1 MPSVPVVARAALH
14 FWEEPCISGENGSGT
29 VFFSGCSLRC
39 VYCQNSKIS
48 SECFGKK
55 VSEKALADIFRRLE
69 QEGAHNINLVTP
81 THFVPA
87 VINALDIYRPSVP
100 VVYNSSGYDN
110 VEILKLLEDYV
121 DIYLMDYKY
130 KDPSRAELFSNA
142 ADYPYVAARSL
153 SEAYRQKPVCKFNNG
168 IMTEGV
174 IVRHLLLP
182 QATNEAIEIFEDVR
196 KNMPNAYFSLMAQ
209 YTPCGRAEN
218 IKPINRKITAR
229 EYNKVFE
236 HIAES
241 GFENC
246 FIQEL
251 ESSDKRYIPSFEFE
265 GV

>member
-1 MPSVPVVARAALH
+1 MPLLPVVARAALH
-14 FWEEPCISGENGSGT
+14 FWEEPCISGERGSGT

-55 VSEKALADIFRRLE
+55 ISTVALADIFRRLE
-69 QEGAHNINLVTP
+69 CEGAHNINLVTP

-87 VINALDIYRPSVP
+87 IIEALDIYKPNIP
-100 VVYNSSGYDN
+100 VVYNSGGYEK
-110 VEILKLLEDYV
+110 VETLKLLENYV

-130 KDPSRAELFSNA
+130 KNSSRAAQYSNA
-142 ADYPYVAARSL
+142 ADYPDVALKSL
-153 SEAYRQKPVCKFNNG
+153 AEAYRQKSVCKFENG

-182 QATNEAIEIFEDVR
+182 QATNEAIEIFNEVSQ
-196 KNMPNAYFSLMAQ
+196 NMPNAYFSLMAQ

-218 IKPINRKITAR
+218 MNPINRKITVR

-246 FIQEL
+246 FIQDL
-251 ESSDKRYIPSFEFE
+251 DSSDKKYIPSFELE